1 MEITSQNFEAEVLK
15 SEQPVMVD
23 FFATWCGPCQI
34 LAPTVEELAQ
44 EYKGKAKIGKLD
56 IDQNQEL
63 ASQYQVMS
71 VPTLIFFKGG
81 QEVDRIMGVQSKEA
95 FKEKLDNLL

>member
-71 VPTLIFFKGG
+71 VPTLIFFKDG